1 MLPIFNNGSD
11 SEMTSATSMDISES
25 FRPEDLSK
33 TDFFDFVSAP
43 PEQESNQGAQSV
55 NNSNNNEQQPLQGF
69 DQVSVCAEHS
79 TPLIMLRDKFLLIK
93 RMGATSFMNGSIEIV
108 FLFIFY
114 DNAASENF
122 WGSFRCDI
130 INVFKFISRKKRN
143 LVQFSRTINIL
154 KFA

>member
-69 DQVSVCAEHS
+69 DQVSVCAEYS
-79 TPLIMLRDKFLLIK
+79 TPLIMLHDKFLLIK

-108 FLFIFY
+108 LTFFKQKRLF
-114 DNAASENF
+114 DNF
-122 WGSFRCDI
+122 WGSFGCEI
-130 INVFKFISRKKRN
+130 INVFKFMSRKNMK
-143 LVQFSRTINIL
+143 SC
-154 KFA
+154 